1 MRAHLPSPRLLPV
14 TTLVI
19 AVSLAVKCADLLG
32 LSGAAHAA
40 TGAQPPVQPTTTAVA
55 ARPIAAPPP
64 AAAVPVPPAPAQPS
78 VSPSELALL
87 QHLRE
92 RQTQLDARAAALAA
106 RERLA
111 AAAEK
116 RLDARLD
123 ELTSLQKR
131 LESLEAARHARDE
144 ASWQGLVRVYEA
156 MKPRDAAVIFDDLD
170 MPVLLQVLDRMKDRK
185 AAPILAAMQPER
197 AREVTAQLAELRSS
211 ANRVPDPPTAP
222 PAPSAH

>member
-1 MRAHLPSPRLLPV
+1 MRAHLPAPRLLPV

-40 TGAQPPVQPTTTAVA
+40 TGAQPVRASTPAVA

-64 AAAVPVPPAPAQPS
+64 AAATPSAPEPS

-92 RQTQLDARAAALAA
+92 RQTQLDARAAALAM

-116 RLDARLD
+116 RLDVRLD

-211 ANRVPDPPTAP
+211 ANRVPDPPPAP
-222 PAPSAH
+222 PAPPAH